1 MTFEIK
7 RNPRVL
13 AGEILE
19 KLGAVDLTQCD
30 GGIGSAAYTV
40 QTIYGAIKGALEQIK
55 FGKISAMHVGMLD
68 VTKELS
74 DALASIQEACQN
86 NIFELHDLE
95 VKATEEKTPEIV
107 AQRKRAENMYDA
119 TRKALTTFSNILPL
133 IAEQLIDYSPQQE
146 WKRGKGKVFG
156 ALNHR

>member
-1 MTFEIK
+1 MLTHEMLSCYRCFQALILIIVGGASMTFEIK

-30 GGIGSAAYTV
+30 CGIGSSAYTV
-40 QTIYGAIKGALEQIK
+40 QTIYGAIRGALEQIR

-74 DALASIQEACQN
+74 DALASIQE
-86 NIFELHDLE
+86 
-95 VKATEEKTPEIV
+95 T
-107 AQRKRAENMYDA
+107 
-119 TRKALTTFSNILPL
+119 
-133 IAEQLIDYSPQQE
+133 
-146 WKRGKGKVFG
+146 
-156 ALNHR
+156 